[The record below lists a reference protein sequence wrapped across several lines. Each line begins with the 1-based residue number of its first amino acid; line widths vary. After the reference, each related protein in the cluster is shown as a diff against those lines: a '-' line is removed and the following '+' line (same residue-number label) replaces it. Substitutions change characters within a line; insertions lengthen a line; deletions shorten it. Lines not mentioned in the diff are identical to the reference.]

1 MYASRKP
8 SMYRTSHRAM
18 PSSVLGS
25 EERRKSRA
33 ADAGEED
40 DPCYD
45 TEDTDYFHRRTSM
58 LLCHKYRVTG
68 KECNLEHLSMFLVK

>member
-1 MYASRKP
+1 MYASREP
-8 SMYRTSHRAM
+8 SVYRTSHRAG

-33 ADAGEED
+33 ADAAEED

-45 TEDTDYFHRRTSM
+45 TEDTDYLHRRTYM
-58 LLCHKYRVTG
+58 LLCHK
-68 KECNLEHLSMFLVK
+68 

>member
-33 ADAGEED
+33 ADASEED

-45 TEDTDYFHRRTSM
+45 TEDTDYLHCRT
-58 LLCHKYRVTG
+58 
-68 KECNLEHLSMFLVK
+68 